1 MAGEFEIAETNYC
14 ANLNYEDCSDRFK
27 KWIRFLTQQ
36 SLVSTAL
43 TADVPIQVQPLFDF
57 YSNAV
62 NSTTLENYK
71 LIGDLPNRRRIVI
84 TVDDVNR
91 ILGFPRNNFQVEPT
105 SAELTQFFQD
115 IHYQGQ
121 IFLPRM
127 SKSKL
132 KAEWDVFF
140 DTLAK
145 VFAPTTRQ
153 NFHNISSM
161 LQIFGFSVAYNRR
174 INFGKILLK
183 EIIRKMG
190 SVSQRSI
197 HENDKVEC
205 HFPRFL
211 MLFLSDKMNNEDRAM
226 YVDSAVVPILRTCTK
241 IQSRLANQKKHENV
255 PLVVTPY
262 MLEQFNVPLQPVQVP
277 QPLQQQQYQPELQDD
292 QPQEQSP
299 PHNFQPLQLLQDYQS
314 SSQSSHYSPYNP
326 PYNSPQQSPHQSQH
340 QSPPQYNFFPEQ
352 QASILPSQS
361 EPTPSPTHTHTIPP
375 PQSTSQPLPAD
386 SAINPELQDF
396 RTDLQVAQVLSNLT
410 DTFNIDIADFDC
422 DIGFDFQTPSIEP
435 ANTQVHNQA
444 DVFVSTTDSSSNTST
459 DTTQT
464 PVVRKVA
471 RKRSGSAILREPA
484 ALSHKKQRVAKPE
497 TTAAASISSQKD
509 LDTDMVNIQSL
520 DSFSPQNAFIEIGR
534 PTAVSCK
541 ESSTQLALTLVEPLS
556 FDSSLREST
565 DIQNLSYE
573 KLSDHSFFLDQ
584 AILGNLQVLLPS
596 QASEGQF
603 VSSQPTVPSQGT
615 MVVYTGTGDGVTN
628 TSEIR
633 QIPSETHAREDSDKS
648 LSVRE
653 VSAHTNTDLLQEQ
666 LAAMKAEISRLN
678 AENARFRSGEL
689 VTLQEKVVDPSYS
702 SLKQELDAHV
712 KGIHSRMDKF
722 VQSQEL
728 CLTKLGNLEQTLAQ
742 VIHHLKL
749 NPSTAQSTPEDPSTK
764 GEKDKD
770 DKDKDD
776 HSNADA
782 GDRSDKGGERAS
794 GKESSEA
801 DKRSKGK
808 EPLHQSE
815 NVFNTDNYDDYP
827 KDMDDDDVFD
837 ATYRQAEEE
846 GKFDE
851 SYLFQEEPVDPE
863 HEENVR
869 KFKAEN
875 EARKRKLRDY
885 QKLLEDKLI
894 TEEQIKIEK
903 QKIYDA
909 AIKQKNLEI
918 KRKEGKGWDIAR
930 RIFNGPQRETF
941 DDKKFLSLI
950 YDLREVNPDEDV
962 FMHAFALE
970 LEYVTT
976 AVRGLLEEWELIVYT
991 RRNGSFRLSV
1001 EFLKSFSVSELWVLR
1016 NKVKRCSN
1024 LNELLRDKL
1033 LDCAVFN
1040 SPQVVKNPYCVKFV
1054 HLEILCTVYLNEE
1067 ALPKYPAKRLAL
1079 ASTLLR
1085 TKGFASK
1092 AKSDADDVISS
1103 YCTRRNISQYF
1114 RRMKGVTKSQPSDFR
1129 EDPVDLEVLHQLAL
1143 ARERKKRG
1151 ESTAAEEPTQ
1161 NEPSTPIIHY
1171 SDAEEGEVTR
1181 SE

>member
-14 ANLNYEDCSDRFK
+14 ANLNFEDCSDRFK
-27 KWIRFLTQQ
+27 RWIHFLTQQ

-43 TADVPIQVQPLFDF
+43 TADIPIQVQPLFDF

-71 LIGDLPNRRRIVI
+71 LIGDLPNGRRIVI
-84 TVDDVNR
+84 SVDDVNR
-91 ILGFPRNNFQVEPT
+91 ILGFPRNNFQEEPT

-197 HENDKVEC
+197 HDNDKVEC

-211 MLFLSDKMNNEDRAM
+211 MLFLSDKMNDADRAM

-241 IQSRLANQKKHENV
+241 IQSRLANQKKHESV

-262 MLEQFNVPLQPVQVP
+262 MLEQFNVPLQPVQ
-277 QPLQQQQYQPELQDD
+277 
-292 QPQEQSP
+292 
-299 PHNFQPLQLLQDYQS
+299 
-314 SSQSSHYSPYNP
+314 
-326 PYNSPQQSPHQSQH
+326 
-340 QSPPQYNFFPEQ
+340 
-352 QASILPSQS
+352 
-361 EPTPSPTHTHTIPP
+361 
-375 PQSTSQPLPAD
+375 PLPAD
-386 SAINPELQDF
+386 SAINTELQDF

-435 ANTQVHNQA
+435 VNTQVHNQA

-459 DTTQT
+459 DTTHT
-464 PVVRKVA
+464 TVVRKVA

-484 ALSHKKQRVAKPE
+484 ALSHKKQRVAEPE

-556 FDSSLREST
+556 FNSSLREST
-565 DIQNLSYE
+565 DIQKLSYE

-584 AILGNLQVLLPS
+584 AILGNLQVHQPS

-603 VSSQPTVPSQGT
+603 VPSQPTVPSQGT

-633 QIPSETHAREDSDKS
+633 QTPSETHAREDSDKS

-666 LAAMKAEISRLN
+666 LAALKAEISRLN

-702 SLKQELDAHV
+702 FLKQELDAHV

-722 VQSQEL
+722 DQSQEL

-764 GEKDKD
+764 GEKDKE
-770 DKDKDD
+770 DKDDKDD

-782 GDRSDKGGERAS
+782 GDRSNKDDADRSDKGGERAS

-846 GKFDE
+846 GKFEE

-918 KRKEGKGWDIAR
+918 KRKEGKGWDIGR

-970 LEYVTT
+970 LEYVTV

-991 RRNGSFRLSV
+991 QRNGSFRLSV

-1054 HLEILCTVYLNEE
+1054 HLEILYTVYLNEK

-1114 RRMKGVTKSQPSDFR
+1114 RRMKGVTKSQQSDFR